1 MKDHNKKVLRFTGA
15 LLAVSVLTCISV
27 SPLNEVCSKY
37 TENIFAQTSETIT
50 IKSMTPTQGPVVSAD
65 ITGGS
70 GFTFPV
76 FNGDES
82 VKFENVSGCL

>member
-1 MKDHNKKVLRFTGA
+1 MYL
-15 LLAVSVLTCISV
+15 
-27 SPLNEVCSKY
+27 
-37 TENIFAQTSETIT
+37 
-50 IKSMTPTQGPVVSAD
+50 VSAA

-82 VKFENVSGCL
+82 VKFEKAADDIRLFIRTDEKSEWVSIDNNADSGWNECPDPVDMIAVCKYWYEKFGAVPAV

>member
-1 MKDHNKKVLRFTGA
+1 MYL
-15 LLAVSVLTCISV
+15 
-27 SPLNEVCSKY
+27 
-37 TENIFAQTSETIT
+37 
-50 IKSMTPTQGPVVSAD
+50 VSAD

-82 VKFENVSGCL
+82 VKFEKAEVSQGLFQRNLNLINQ